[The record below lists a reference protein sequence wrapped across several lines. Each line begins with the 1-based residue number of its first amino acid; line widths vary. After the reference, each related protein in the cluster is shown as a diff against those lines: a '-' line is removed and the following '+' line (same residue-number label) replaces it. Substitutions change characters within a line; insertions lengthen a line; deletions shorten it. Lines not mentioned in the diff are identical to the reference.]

1 MKAQNEK
8 AIITKNYCGVKFEVI
23 IDNRYARRDGTFKV
37 ALRIYYGGKYAY
49 INTGVYAATPA
60 DIDKDNYSALENLMN
75 RTFQKCR
82 PYIDED
88 IFTVKSVDGIIGGME
103 KKDVKTINELIERR
117 LERMEK
123 DGKFG
128 TLRTW
133 RGFATSFN
141 KAMGQMCLKDVN
153 AVTMHK
159 YAEYLKNNYSQTTQT
174 FYLNDLKA
182 VINEAIYNKYLKESQ
197 NPFKVSRYD
206 CDPNKIIVPKSAKRT
221 DHYLTRDE
229 MRAIWEYNQTNPD
242 YYVSTFLLS
251 YLLGGAN
258 VADLVNMKFDNHF
271 FNTNEMEI
279 AFTRQKTIEKNDF
292 MVRLAVTEKVKDL
305 FKYMDVAIEKNGN
318 ILGEQAIKKS
328 AKNYHERNILINAY
342 IKYHMNTLCKKIGI
356 NKNVS
361 ATWARHSFATI
372 ANRLQLPFAWI
383 EYSMGHANNN
393 ISSHYMGGYTTE
405 QLHSFSSKLL

>member
-1 MKAQNEK
+1 MKTNEK

-37 ALRIYYGGKYAY
+37 ALRIYHGGKYAY

-128 TLRTW
+128 TLQTW

-221 DHYLTRDE
+221 DRYLTHDE
-229 MRAIWEYNQTNPD
+229 IRRIWKYNQENPD
-242 YYVSTFLLS
+242 YYVSAFLMS
-251 YLLGGAN
+251 YLMGGIN
-258 VADLVNMKFDNHF
+258 IADLVNITFDSHYW
-271 FNTNEMEI
+271 NTNQKEI
-279 AFTRQKTIEKNDF
+279 AFTRQKTAEKNDF
-292 MVRLAVTEKVKDL
+292 TVRLAITDKIRELFNIMGVTVTTNAKILSKEAEKP
-305 FKYMDVAIEKNGN
+305 
-318 ILGEQAIKKS
+318 S
-328 AKNYHERNILINAY
+328 KNYHARDLRINSL
-342 IKYHMNTLCKKIGI
+342 IKYHIQLVCKAIGI
-356 NKNVS
+356 QKNVS

-383 EYSMGHANNN
+383 EYTMGHANNN

-405 QLHSFSSKLL
+405 QLHEFSNQLL